1 MYSTKIL
8 DCTLRDG
15 GYINNWKFGERVIK
29 NIISNLEEARIDIIE
44 CGFIRK
50 VGADIDS
57 SVYSSMQQFAKVIS
71 PKKKNTLYAVM
82 IEYHNHVEDLIPYYD
97 GLGADIIRITFRRKE
112 WKEAKH
118 TVIELIEKGYH
129 VCVQPVG
136 TATYDDEEL
145 LNLIKDVN
153 KIKPYAFYLVDTLGM
168 MYRHD
173 MRRFFYLIDNNLSRD
188 ISVGFH
194 SHNNLQMSFANA
206 QEMIRLA
213 NRRNI
218 IIDSSCYGM
227 GRGVGNLATELLAD
241 YINNTI
247 GQNYSLMPILN
258 IVDKYL
264 MPIYAE
270 QRWGY
275 DLPYFIAATVKC
287 HPNYAAYLMKKE
299 TIGIEKIEK
308 ILNLIPTSERNEYN
322 EVLIEKLYLD
332 FQECDFNDDMSYA
345 KLKQLIG
352 DREVI
357 ILGSGASIKIKE
369 YVKVIKELSEKRF
382 LISTNFIS
390 KMFQED
396 ALFISN
402 DKRIHTV
409 DLELVSTKLMT
420 SNLNLDINNA
430 MIFNYTYLLGEG
442 NDSDNAGAML
452 IRILKNVGV
461 KKIYLAGFD
470 GFDVDILNNYAVNE
484 FRRAMDYDTVL
495 KKNSDISKQLKIALM
510 GVEYEFITPTKYE
523 I

>member
-1 MYSTKIL
+1 M
-8 DCTLRDG
+8 
-15 GYINNWKFGERVIK
+15 
-29 NIISNLEEARIDIIE
+29 
-44 CGFIRK
+44 
-50 VGADIDS
+50 
-57 SVYSSMQQFAKVIS
+57 
-71 PKKKNTLYAVM
+71 
-82 IEYHNHVEDLIPYYD
+82 
-97 GLGADIIRITFRRKE
+97 
-112 WKEAKH
+112 
-118 TVIELIEKGYH
+118 
-129 VCVQPVG
+129 
-136 TATYDDEEL
+136 
-145 LNLIKDVN
+145 
-153 KIKPYAFYLVDTLGM
+153 
-168 MYRHD
+168 
-173 MRRFFYLIDNNLSRD
+173 
-188 ISVGFH
+188 
-194 SHNNLQMSFANA
+194 
-206 QEMIRLA
+206 
-213 NRRNI
+213 
-218 IIDSSCYGM
+218 
-227 GRGVGNLATELLAD
+227 
-241 YINNTI
+241 
-247 GQNYSLMPILN
+247 
-258 IVDKYL
+258 
-264 MPIYAE
+264 
-270 QRWGY
+270 
-275 DLPYFIAATVKC
+275 
-287 HPNYAAYLMKKE
+287 
-299 TIGIEKIEK
+299 
-308 ILNLIPTSERNEYN
+308 
-322 EVLIEKLYLD
+322 
-332 FQECDFNDDMSYA
+332 
-345 KLKQLIG
+345 KQLIG